1 MLIEL
6 TFTQSALVCCVFER
20 ERESDSGDRE
30 EARMSGFFFFFDAVC
45 SEVGQG
51 QLFYTSAGGFAAHTA
66 VM

>member
-6 TFTQSALVCCVFER
+6 TFTQGALVCCVFER
-20 ERESDSGDRE
+20 EGESDSDDRE
-30 EARMSGFFFFFDAVC
+30 EVRMSWVFFDAVC

>member
-1 MLIEL
+1 MLWC
-6 TFTQSALVCCVFER
+6 AVFLSER
-20 ERESDSGDRE
+20 EKATAAIEKKRGCL
-30 EARMSGFFFFFDAVC
+30 GFFFFDAVC

>member
-1 MLIEL
+1 M
-6 TFTQSALVCCVFER
+6 CCVFER

>member
-1 MLIEL
+1 MLWC
-6 TFTQSALVCCVFER
+6 AVFLSER
-20 ERESDSGDRE
+20 EKATAATEKKQDVWV
-30 EARMSGFFFFFDAVC
+30 FFFFDAVC